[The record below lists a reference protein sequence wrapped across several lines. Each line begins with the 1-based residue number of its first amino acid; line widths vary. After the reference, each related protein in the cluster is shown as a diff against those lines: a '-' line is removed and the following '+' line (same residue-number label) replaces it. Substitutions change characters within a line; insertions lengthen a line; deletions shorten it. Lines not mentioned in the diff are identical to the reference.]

1 MQFNFNCEQALG
13 CDQDG
18 VAILE
23 GSFQTAIKPGYLP
36 FVNQILDS
44 MGYNSSKVIFK
55 LTLGSRV
62 KHNNYNSVKILFF

>member
-13 CDQDG
+13 CDKDG

-23 GSFQTAIKPGYLP
+23 GSFQTAIKPGYFP

-44 MGYNSSKVIFK
+44 MGYNSSQVIF
-55 LTLGSRV
+55 
-62 KHNNYNSVKILFF
+62 